1 MQPKEK
7 QPSTAIFLVI
17 NGLIFIIFLIERT
30 LNIQI
35 CLGLLYNIMIQKCY
49 FLELV
54 ALSPEFN
61 TKILY
66 KNRRKDYQRDS
77 RTLSESFILVS
88 FVAWLI
94 THCTGKNYNY
104 CIKSS
109 TFYRQDKVFY
119 KVHSLIQNLS
129 IGDQQVN
136 LNYPQGNLIQDS
148 IYVNNLLKTCRYK
161 VLLKIRLS
169 KQLLCELNC

>member
-35 CLGLLYNIMIQKCY
+35 WLGLLYNIMIQKCY

-77 RTLSESFILVS
+77 RTLSASFVLVS
-88 FVAWLI
+88 FVA
-94 THCTGKNYNY
+94 
-104 CIKSS
+104 
-109 TFYRQDKVFY
+109 
-119 KVHSLIQNLS
+119 
-129 IGDQQVN
+129 
-136 LNYPQGNLIQDS
+136 
-148 IYVNNLLKTCRYK
+148 
-161 VLLKIRLS
+161 
-169 KQLLCELNC
+169 